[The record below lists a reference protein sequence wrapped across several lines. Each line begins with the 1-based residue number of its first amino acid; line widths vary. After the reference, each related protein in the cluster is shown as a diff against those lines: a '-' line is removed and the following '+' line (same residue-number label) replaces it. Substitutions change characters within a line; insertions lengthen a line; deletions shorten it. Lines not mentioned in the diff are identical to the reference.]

1 MGNLYDEIV
10 TISKDYLGPAGQ
22 RFVDRQIVFHL
33 NKYPQDLK
41 KEDVPKLV
49 EWIKVTLALFADDP
63 KKVNEC
69 SQRILKL
76 AN

>member
-1 MGNLYDEIV
+1 MGLYEQIV
-10 TISKDYLGPAGQ
+10 HISEDYLGPAGQ
-22 RFVDRQIVFHL
+22 RFIDRQIVFHL

-49 EWIKVTLALFADDP
+49 EWVKVTLGLFADDAN
-63 KKVNEC
+63 KIEEC
-69 SQRILKL
+69 STRILKL

>member
-1 MGNLYDEIV
+1 MADLYEEIV
-10 TISKDYLGPAGQ
+10 IISRDYLGPAGQ
-22 RFVDRQIVFHL
+22 RFVDRQIIFHL

-49 EWIKVTLALFADDP
+49 EWMKVTLALFANDP
-63 KKVNEC
+63 KAISEC

>member
-1 MGNLYDEIV
+1 MGLYEQIV
-10 TISKDYLGPAGQ
+10 QISEDYLGPAGQ

-41 KEDVPKLV
+41 KEDVPQLV
-49 EWIKVTLALFADDP
+49 EWVKVTLGLFADDAN
-63 KKVNEC
+63 KVEEC
-69 SQRILKL
+69 SNRILKL